1 MSSSN
6 KAGGSLVILVSG
18 RGSNL
23 QAIIDAVRDGRLPAE
38 IRAVISSEAGT
49 PALARA
55 RTAGIP
61 VHVIHHRDFPT
72 REQFDRTLMQ
82 QIDAYQPQLVVLAG
96 FMRILGSDF
105 IDHYAGRLLNIHP
118 SLLPAFPGLNT
129 HARAL
134 QSGATSHGASVHFVT
149 HEVDGGP
156 IIVQAAVPVLPD
168 DTADTL
174 AERVLGEEHRI
185 YPLAIRW
192 FLDGRLSVQQ
202 GRVLLDG
209 IPQSEQGIIGHA
221 TAFSDT
227 PKTG

>member
-1 MSSSN
+1 MSEGR
-6 KAGGSLVILVSG
+6 GGVVVLVSG

-23 QAIIDAVRDGRLPAE
+23 QAIINAAARGELPAD
-38 IRAVISSEAGT
+38 IRAVISSDPGA

-61 VHVIHHRDFPT
+61 THVVNHRDFTT
-72 REQFDRTLMQ
+72 RELFDQTLMQ
-82 QIDAYQPQLVVLAG
+82 RIDAYQPQLVVLAG
-96 FMRILGSDF
+96 FMRILGRGF

-134 QSGATSHGASVHFVT
+134 QSGASYHGASVHFVT

-156 IIVQAAVPVLPD
+156 VILQAAVPVFPD
-168 DTADTL
+168 DAPETL
-174 AERVLGEEHRI
+174 AERVLMEEHRI
-185 YPLAIRW
+185 YPLAIGW
-192 FLDGRLSVQQ
+192 FLAGRLSIAD

-209 IPQSEQGIIGHA
+209 QQRPEQGLQHHA
-221 TAFSDT
+221 AGLR
-227 PKTG
+227 PGAG